1 MPYVGTVVDG
11 IINAGR
17 LKAGDAVLFGPDAN
31 GKFESTMVKS
41 IQRKRCVYFPTLHT
55 YTKEA
60 HSICSAPVASAD
72 AGQCVS
78 LALKR
83 VRRAAVRKGMVIVH
97 KTDAP
102 PPRGETLTIIDSFLL
117 ADQCDYSHKT
127 V

>member
-17 LKAGDAVLFGPDAN
+17 LKAGDAILFGPDAN
-31 GKFESTMVKS
+31 GKFESTVVKS
-41 IQRKRCVYFPTLHT
+41 IQRKRYIHFP
-55 YTKEA
+55 
-60 HSICSAPVASAD
+60 HSVRIQRELIGISSAPVASAE

-97 KTDAP
+97 KTDAS
-102 PPRGETLTIIDSFLL
+102 PPRGETLAIF
-117 ADQCDYSHKT
+117 
-127 V
+127 